1 MDDELNNC
9 LRYILSL
16 YDILTYR
23 QKLELITTLIDRLH
37 GVPDQ
42 RDLTIN

>member
-1 MDDELNNC
+1 MNDELSNC

-37 GVPDQ
+37 GDPKQ
-42 RDLTIN
+42 RNVSCN

>member
-1 MDDELNNC
+1 MGDELSNC

-37 GVPDQ
+37 GDPEK
-42 RDLTIN
+42 RNTNCN

>member
-1 MDDELNNC
+1 MDDELSNC

-23 QKLELITTLIDRLH
+23 QKLELIEELKKRAVPVSDRH
-37 GVPDQ
+37 ETD
-42 RDLTIN
+42 

>member
-1 MDDELNNC
+1 MDNELSNC

-37 GVPDQ
+37 GDTKQ
-42 RDLTIN
+42 RNVSCN